1 MLRRILMFLVCGLL
15 AFGVVVEAQDD
26 TRECRASPTDDFYYW
41 VADADFEGCLN
52 ALYEEMLD
60 RGDPEIYGDWG
71 DATDIHI
78 DENGNIETADDGSNQ
93 WTDWGSFDTEEAERS
108 APSVPVD
115 TSSSNVPMSMEEV
128 FGVVEQDLDAFWR
141 GVFEDEGIGYQKPD
155 LALWQ
160 GYEVDTRCGIV
171 PAEAG
176 PFYCPFDTT
185 IYFPVDFSDW
195 LYSIGDFAVAAAIAH
210 EWGHSIQDQIGVLN
224 SGASSLDTELQA
236 DCFAGAYAEY
246 IANRSELLQLEEGD
260 IEEGAET
267 FFTLGDP
274 EGTPWFDPNA
284 HGSGAQREQA
294 FETGV
299 EEGYN
304 AC

>member
-1 MLRRILMFLVCGLL
+1 
-15 AFGVVVEAQDD
+15 
-26 TRECRASPTDDFYYW
+26 
-41 VADADFEGCLN
+41 
-52 ALYEEMLD
+52 
-60 RGDPEIYGDWG
+60 
-71 DATDIHI
+71 
-78 DENGNIETADDGSNQ
+78 
-93 WTDWGSFDTEEAERS
+93 
-108 APSVPVD
+108 
-115 TSSSNVPMSMEEV
+115 
-128 FGVVEQDLDAFWR
+128 VVEQDLDAFWS

-155 LALWQ
+155 LILWQ
-160 GYEVDTRCGIV
+160 GYEMDTRCGIV

-176 PFYCPFDTT
+176 PLYCPFDTT

-210 EWGHSIQDQIGVLN
+210 EWGHAIQDQIGVLN
-224 SGASSLDTELQA
+224 SGASSVDTELQA

-246 IANRSELLQLEEGD
+246 ISNSSELLTLEEGD
-260 IEEGAET
+260 IQEGAET

-284 HGSGAQREQA
+284 HGSGSQREQA

-299 EEGYN
+299 EEGYD